1 VLTDFSLNI
10 GGSEWVV
17 IILLG
22 LFLLFGA
29 KRLPQVSKSLGRVI
43 GEYNRAKSTIQE
55 EITNATK
62 PFTTQSKFDT
72 TTPRLPTR
80 QETRSVGET
89 KTETKTEATTDT
101 TVKAETSTTPSTTTT
116 DPTMTSPVV
125 SEREKLEVIA
135 RTLEI
140 EPRGKSTDELKQLI
154 ASKMNQ

>member
-1 VLTDFSLNI
+1 MITDFSLNI

-43 GEYNRAKSTIQE
+43 GEYNRAKSTIQD

-89 KTETKTEATTDT
+89 KTEAKTETTDT

>member
-1 VLTDFSLNI
+1 MITDFSLNI

-43 GEYNRAKSTIQE
+43 GEYNRAKSTIQD

-89 KTETKTEATTDT
+89 KTEAKTETTDT
-101 TVKAETSTTPSTTTT
+101 TVKAETSTAPSTTTT

>member
-1 VLTDFSLNI
+1 MIAEFSLNI

-29 KRLPQVSKSLGRVI
+29 KKLPQVSKSLGRVI
-43 GEYNRAKSTIQE
+43 GEYNRAKNTIQD

-80 QETRSVGET
+80 QETKTPAGET
-89 KTETKTEATTDT
+89 KTEAAPDT
-101 TVKAETSTTPSTTTT
+101 TVKAETAATSTASTTTT
-116 DPTMTSPVV
+116 DSTMTSPVV

-135 RTLEI
+135 RTLDI

>member
-1 VLTDFSLNI
+1 MLTDFSLNI

-43 GEYNRAKSTIQE
+43 GEYNRAKNTIQE

-89 KTETKTEATTDT
+89 KTETKTEAATDT

-116 DPTMTSPVV
+116 DSTITSPVV